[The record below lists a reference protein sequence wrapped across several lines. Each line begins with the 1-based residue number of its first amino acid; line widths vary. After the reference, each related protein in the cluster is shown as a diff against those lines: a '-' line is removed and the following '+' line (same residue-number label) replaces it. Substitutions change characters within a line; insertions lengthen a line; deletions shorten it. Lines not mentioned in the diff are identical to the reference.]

1 MFGNLFDFADDICET
16 LEEVGIYT
24 GLVGDIA
31 DLADDIFEEIE
42 GE

>member
-1 MFGNLFDFADDICET
+1 MFGKLFDLADDICET
-16 LEEVGIYT
+16 LEEVGVDT